1 MKGLQHKQADL
12 AEDTKRPINPKL
24 VDSALEK
31 LQKPQSMFNS
41 LLFI

>member
-1 MKGLQHKQADL
+1 MKDLQHKQADL
-12 AEDTKRPINPKL
+12 AEDTKCPIKL
-24 VDSALEK
+24 VDYTLDK